1 MAPCQQLRSWAG
13 VGMGQAGAR
22 ATARCAAA
30 VDGKGAGGTDPH
42 HAGSG
47 LRAGGCRGLWGGS
60 RTDCHQVGER
70 HIGAGAVGLGLP
82 AQQALPGPGRVQAEP
97 GAAGTRAAQQTQQCR
112 SPARGRTGAAA
123 EQGALPTLRAQPWA
137 QGKAFHAH
145 TLHHWAPIRAA
156 GGCGGTGSSGQGG
169 RGLRPGHY
177 CC

>member
-1 MAPCQQLRSWAG
+1 
-13 VGMGQAGAR
+13 MGRGWH
-22 ATARCAAA
+22 
-30 VDGKGAGGTDPH
+30 GAGRSPCHGPVC
-42 HAGSG
+42 SG
-47 LRAGGCRGLWGGS
+47 GGRQRGGWHRPPPCREWVEGGGVPGALGGS

-137 QGKAFHAH
+137 QGKALLCPHPPS
-145 TLHHWAPIRAA
+145 LGSDPRCRWLWWDRQQRA
-156 GGCGGTGSSGQGG
+156 
-169 RGLRPGHY
+169 RR
-177 CC
+177 